1 MERLANEPGL
11 NAFGIGVSARLDGV
25 VSLSGRVPTLI
36 EKWVAVQIARRAP
49 GVCAIVD
56 NLHVELDP
64 AAERDDVDLADAVV
78 RSLEWNASV
87 PDDRINAIV
96 ADGIVTLHG
105 AVDWPFQRS
114 AAEHAVR
121 GLVGVRG
128 IQNRIVVATRVAA
141 TELQRD
147 VELALARHAP
157 LLADR
162 IKVEVIGQAVVL
174 KGSVL
179 LRSAADPLSIDLATS
194 DERITLLDAEGH
206 VRTRI
211 EDPRWVASRSG
222 TT

>member
-87 PDDRINAIV
+87 P
-96 ADGIVTLHG
+96 DGIVTLHG